1 MSMGFNVIVKTVSTY
16 IPSTDKTDGFKI
28 SVQYTRHHGDETPSM
43 LFKYKSVTSKKEA
56 DRVLDIL
63 LNSRLYSASVS
74 ELNDKNEG
82 KGMTSIFSNKHSK
95 LLGINPYIYMDGK
108 EKRSYTSESV
118 KSAIDKCKI
127 TSLSESCF
135 IDSMWSSYCS
145 DGQGVCIG
153 MLTDNLI
160 GAYTSNCIL
169 SKINYI
175 EKEDLIKTFEFYNKN
190 ALCTLEKELS
200 SNAERIRDAAFE
212 RLLLKYSDWA
222 YEKEWRI
229 INYSNNDK
237 FINIPKDNIA
247 CLIINADCLLANSTQ
262 YIEYIRY
269 ILDKVRHTNI
279 PIYLRAYNEDTS
291 LYNIICTN
299 KSCKTMLNV
308 IGLYDNIMYLRK
320 EMNKQYEERYNE
332 IHKYLQSLHNSN
344 VRSINGRFAV
354 VQDGINGI
362 EIDVRTLSE
371 TSPNLL
377 RSINETNNTSEGQK

>member
-1 MSMGFNVIVKTVSTY
+1 MIQSAEM
-16 IPSTDKTDGFKI
+16 
-28 SVQYTRHHGDETPSM
+28 
-43 LFKYKSVTSKKEA
+43 
-56 DRVLDIL
+56 DR
-63 LNSRLYSASVS
+63 
-74 ELNDKNEG
+74 
-82 KGMTSIFSNKHSK
+82 
-95 LLGINPYIYMDGK
+95 
-108 EKRSYTSESV
+108 SV
-118 KSAIDKCKI
+118 KGSNDIFI
-127 TSLSESCF
+127 CF
-135 IDSMWSSYCS
+135 EMP
-145 DGQGVCIG
+145 
-153 MLTDNLI
+153 
-160 GAYTSNCIL
+160 
-169 SKINYI
+169 
-175 EKEDLIKTFEFYNKN
+175 E
-190 ALCTLEKELS
+190 
-200 SNAERIRDAAFE
+200 
-212 RLLLKYSDWA
+212 